1 MAEVTSPDKSVQT
14 AADGSAA
21 RSAAESNGGVPMME
35 KRKSSLAPRT
45 ISFAGERGE
54 TERGSARAAAVKPA
68 PSASAHSNAIGGS
81 ARNDDR
87 NQRTSALS
95 AQGSVDRSLGNHH
108 ARLPRVAPSAAPQRV
123 AAPDDSIASVG
134 LPDATVRYF
143 REVKRVERLYP
154 WQRACLGLDGV
165 FDHTS
170 NLVYCAPTSGGK
182 SLVSDTLLIR
192 RLHSVPGSIGIM
204 VLPFV
209 SLCRER
215 ADELERMLGAESRI
229 SVRRFFGGGGG
240 RLPPPDGGGGLLVCT
255 PEKFNDVMTRLI
267 EEERVRELS
276 SVVVDELHMVQDP
289 SRGGT
294 LELALTKLLFAA
306 RKTVEGHAAIDNLD
320 AAIDREEMHDHLVPL
335 TEPSGFSG
343 DFSYADASKPQIIG
357 MSATLADVDGLA
369 RWFDAKLFETDFR
382 PVPLRTHIVTGGR
395 VFSLRSDRGDGRED
409 EGGIDRDSNEN
420 APSLDPRRSRA
431 LPPAA
436 VTETDHAVE
445 LVREG
450 FADEDETTHVTRRG
464 GVIVF
469 CAAKFQCEATAN
481 ALVTKLAN
489 DAGLADA
496 DADGGPGPGPD
507 ASAPGPTRASR
518 AALVDELRR
527 LQPHAADI
535 ETEKKRSLATC
546 ASRGVVWHHSA
557 LRAEEKSVVERG
569 FREGAFRVVCCT
581 TTMATGVNL
590 PAKRVV
596 IANPYVYRKKPAL
609 HEVLRARDLQ
619 QMVGRAGRA
628 GFGADVGD
636 AFVVCP
642 RAAEVRW
649 TRRGAEAT
657 SSRATPRDADALA
670 LEIAERLSSDGEAL
684 SSTIAQA
691 GMRRVMLEAAACGL
705 ARDPGDIK
713 RYIQCTLLNAL
724 NDFQD
729 VVAAGA
735 MRALRWLAERSFL
748 SWDAE
753 SQKWNPTPLG
763 RAAAAAHLDPDRAVA
778 VVADVRKARRC
789 LILETDLH
797 LLFLCVPPDPP
808 SAADVEDGADP
819 SSAAAASRPGPR
831 PGRGGPPAA
840 DDECWLNRAVFVKIY
855 GRLNEHERVVAET
868 VGITEA
874 YYGRLVRGASDRAAE
889 HRASARICHR
899 FLKALA
905 LHDVV
910 CERDVFET
918 AEAFG
923 MSPGLLAQTQEAA
936 ARHAGQVAAVCGP
949 MGFGD
954 VEALVT
960 RLQDRIAAGAKEE
973 LLGLTSIPGIGASR
987 ARALYAAGYRTPEAV
1002 LAMSAKQLMALL
1014 QPGAKGGTGAGR
1026 AVAQMILRGARRLCA
1041 EQRSAA
1047 REASEAKLRE
1057 LQRLA
1062 PIAKPALVG
1071 DETAFGFRDDEEIEP
1086 LSDRDK
1092 DASGLSPE
1100 RAQRAPSFDPASA
1113 RGAVAVRLPEHLER
1127 LEAFWR
1133 AAPSYAFVFRP
1144 GTRAVAGLGTGPT
1157 AAPPVAIALA
1167 FASNP
1172 EATFYAPVVVGVG
1185 VGVGIVAA
1193 PRWADDD
1200 AGPCPGPGPARRGLA
1215 WETVRSILATP
1226 GARKSTVDLKP
1237 QLRAM
1242 GAADAVVGRLDP
1254 EGGWSVGRVA
1264 PPYSDAR
1271 VAGWLLR
1278 PEATELACGV
1288 GAGWVRLVDGGGA
1301 GGASEALARAFAG
1314 DIDHEAT
1321 RRASAWPGRFAE
1333 VAGAVETSRARR
1345 NRAAAAATTR
1355 AAATILA
1362 VEAAIQRRFS
1372 SSDGALDAVR
1382 VALERV
1388 EMPLVPVL
1396 ASMEAEGV
1404 PFAPA
1409 ALESQTARANA
1420 RLLEI
1425 EAEAEATLRAAGAAP
1440 ASLASSADVAR
1451 VLFED
1456 LALPPPP
1463 CAVMDAGATA
1473 GLRRRRQRF
1482 RTDGETLRALES
1494 QHAFPALVLEHRS
1507 LSKCAGA
1514 AEELVDLARVAGHVP
1529 GESRDVCVR
1538 LRGTIHQTNTETGRL
1553 AMEDP
1558 NLQTLPHPRAIPGFA
1573 AAGSTRLSS
1582 PSGDPSS
1589 RLAIRG
1595 AFRAPA
1601 GRVLLSAD
1609 YKQLELRV
1617 AAHFSKDE
1625 ALLEAFA
1632 NERHDPFDA
1641 LASRLRGGVAGDAA
1655 ARPSEKDRA
1664 AAKRLAYAALFGGGV
1679 SKFAAETG
1687 IDEATA
1693 VVLADTFKASIP
1705 GMERWRAAVVAEA
1718 AARTPPHVVTL
1729 GGRRR
1734 RLPGLAGRSSGAA
1747 FAAEAR
1753 KAVNTTCQGSAAD
1766 IVKRAMLDVFEKL
1779 TVPDDHHGA
1788 PSRRTDASDADADAE
1803 TWRALRR
1810 NRCRL
1815 VLQVHDELVFELDEA
1830 DAVSA
1835 VKAIRGVMERASR
1848 AFSLRVAL
1856 PVKVSVGWDY
1866 GEMTVAEY

>member
-1 MAEVTSPDKSVQT
+1 MTSPDKIGAPT
-14 AADGSAA
+14 AIAGAA
-21 RSAAESNGGVPMME
+21 RSAAASNGGVPLPE
-35 KRKSSLAPRT
+35 KRQPSLAPRT
-45 ISFAGERGE
+45 VSFAGDGGPTDR
-54 TERGSARAAAVKPA
+54 RAASSAASASAAAAGRPA
-68 PSASAHSNAIGGS
+68 PSASTHADAIGGCGM
-81 ARNDDR
+81 NDDR
-87 NQRTSALS
+87 GRRDSGRAAVS
-95 AQGSVDRSLGNHH
+95 SDDGSVDRSLG
-108 ARLPRVAPSAAPQRV
+108 RRRERFPSVVRSVAPPRV
-123 AAPDDSIASVG
+123 AAPDDDSIASVG
-134 LPDATVRYF
+134 LPEATVRYF

-165 FDHTS
+165 LDHSS
-170 NLVYCAPTSGGK
+170 NLVYRAPTSGGK
-182 SLVSDTLLIR
+182 SLVSDVLLIR

-215 ADELERMLGAESRI
+215 ADELERMLGPESKI

-240 RLPPPDGGGGLLVCT
+240 RLPAPDGGGGLLLCT
-255 PEKFNDVMTRLI
+255 PEKFNDVVTRLI
-267 EEERVRELS
+267 EEDRVRELC
-276 SVVVDELHMVQDP
+276 SVVVDELHMVQDS

-306 RKTVEGHAAIDNLD
+306 RKGVEGHAAHTPRGSIGG
-320 AAIDREEMHDHLVPL
+320 ETHDHLVPL

-343 DFSYADASKPQIIG
+343 DFFGASASAPQIIG

-382 PVPLRTHIVTGGR
+382 PVPLRTHVVTGGR
-395 VFSLRSDRGDGRED
+395 VFHVRTSGRRED
-409 EGGIDRDSNEN
+409 EDGVDLAKEKEVF
-420 APSLDPRRSRA
+420 ASLDSRRARA
-431 LPPAA
+431 LPPEA
-436 VTETDHAVE
+436 VTETDHVVE
-445 LVREG
+445 LVREA
-450 FADEDETTHVTRRG
+450 FADEGDAGPAIRRG

-481 ALVTKLAN
+481 ALVAKLAD
-489 DAGLADA
+489 DAGLADP
-496 DADGGPGPGPD
+496 GQGPGPGPGPE
-507 ASAPGPTRASR
+507 ASAAERT
-518 AALVDELRR
+518 ALVDELCR
-527 LQPHAADI
+527 LQPNAADAKA
-535 ETEKKRSLATC
+535 EKKGSLAAC

-557 LRAEEKSVVERG
+557 LRAEEKSVVEKG

-596 IANPYVYRKKPAL
+596 IAAPYVYRKKPAL
-609 HEVLRARDLQ
+609 HELAKARDLQ
-619 QMVGRAGRA
+619 QMAGRAGRA
-628 GFGADVGD
+628 GLGADAGD

-649 TRRGAEAT
+649 TRGDAETERRASPSTSRFGAQDT
-657 SSRATPRDADALA
+657 TALA

-691 GMRRVMLEAAACGL
+691 GMRRVMLEAVACGL
-705 ARDPGDIK
+705 ARDPSDIK

-729 VVAAGA
+729 VVAASA
-735 MRALRWLAERSFL
+735 TRALRWLAERSFL
-748 SWDAE
+748 RWDVE
-753 SQKWNPTPLG
+753 SQKWDPTPLG

-778 VVADVRKARRC
+778 VVADVRRARRC

-808 SAADVEDGADP
+808 AAADVEDVLAKASP
-819 SSAAAASRPGPR
+819 PLAAKPPA
-831 PGRGGPPAA
+831 GRGGPPAV

-855 GRLNEHERVVAET
+855 GRLNEHERTVAET

-874 YYGRLVRGASDRAAE
+874 YYGRLMRGSSDRSRE
-889 HRASARICHR
+889 HRASARVCHR

-987 ARALYAAGYRTPEAV
+987 ARALYTAGYRTPEAI

-1014 QPGAKGGTGAGR
+1014 QPGTKAGVGVGP

-1057 LQRLA
+1057 LQNLA
-1062 PIAKPALVG
+1062 PVPKPALVA
-1071 DETAFGFRDDEEIEP
+1071 DDTALGFRDDETIEA
-1086 LSDRDK
+1086 SSCADG
-1092 DASGLSPE
+1092 DARASPE
-1100 RAQRAPSFDPASA
+1100 RPPPPFDPAAA
-1113 RGAVAVRLPEHLER
+1113 RGAVVVRLPEHLER

-1133 AAPSYAFVFRP
+1133 GAPSYAFVFRP
-1144 GTRAVAGLGTGPT
+1144 GTRAVAGLGVGPV
-1157 AAPPVAIALA
+1157 ASPPVAIALA

-1172 EATFYAPVVVGVG
+1172 EATFYAPVVVG
-1185 VGVGIVAA
+1185 A
-1193 PRWADDD
+1193 PRRAADASDDDDDD
-1200 AGPCPGPGPARRGLA
+1200 AAPGFLNSGASRRGLA

-1226 GARKSTVDLKP
+1226 GPRKSTVDLKP

-1242 GAADAVVGRLDP
+1242 GAADAVVGLLDR

-1264 PPYSDAR
+1264 PPFFDAR
-1271 VAGWLLR
+1271 VAGWALR

-1288 GAGWVRLVDGGGA
+1288 GTGWVRLLDGGET
-1301 GGASEALARAFAG
+1301 GGAAEALARAFAG
-1314 DIDHEAT
+1314 DFDLEAT
-1321 RRASAWPGRFAE
+1321 RRAAAWPGRLAE
-1333 VAGAVETSRARR
+1333 TTSRARR
-1345 NRAAAAATTR
+1345 NLASAAATTR
-1355 AAATILA
+1355 AAATVSA
-1362 VEAAIQRRFS
+1362 VGAAIEKRLADDPAVRA
-1372 SSDGALDAVR
+1372 ALD
-1382 VALERV
+1382 RV

-1396 ASMEAEGV
+1396 ASMEVEGV

-1409 ALESQTARANA
+1409 ALDAQIRVANA

-1425 EAEAEATLRAAGAAP
+1425 EAEAEATLRAVGAAP

-1451 VLFED
+1451 ALFED

-1473 GLRRRRQRF
+1473 GARRRRQRF
-1482 RTDGETLRALES
+1482 RTDGETLRALQS
-1494 QHAFPALVLEHRS
+1494 LHAFPALVLEHRW
-1507 LSKCAGA
+1507 LSKCAGV
-1514 AEELVDLARVAGHVP
+1514 AEELVDSARGAGLAAGETRDAPP
-1529 GESRDVCVR
+1529 GVVR
-1538 LRGTIHQTNTETGRL
+1538 LRGVIHQTNVETGRL
-1553 AMEDP
+1553 AMEAP
-1558 NLQTLPHPRAIPGFA
+1558 NLQTVPHARAVFRA
-1573 AAGSTRLSS
+1573 AEETGGPDVSAEKRAATR
-1582 PSGDPSS
+1582 

-1595 AFRAPA
+1595 AFRAPD

-1617 AAHFSKDE
+1617 AAHFSGDE
-1625 ALLEAFA
+1625 ALLAALED
-1632 NERHDPFDA
+1632 ERDPFDA
-1641 LASRLRGGVAGDAA
+1641 LASRWRGTPVDET
-1655 ARPSEKDRA
+1655 RPSDRA
-1664 AAKRLAYAALFGGGV
+1664 AAKRLAYATLFGGGV

-1687 IDEATA
+1687 CDEANA
-1693 VVLADTFKASIP
+1693 RALADAFKASVP
-1705 GMERWRAAVVAEA
+1705 GVERWRASVVAEA

-1734 RLPGLAGRSSGAA
+1734 RLPGLAGRSAGAA

-1753 KAVNTTCQGSAAD
+1753 KAVSTTCQGSAAD
-1766 IVKRAMLDVFEKL
+1766 IVKRAMLDVFARL
-1779 TVPDDHHGA
+1779 TPGGHGA
-1788 PSRRTDASDADADAE
+1788 AARWDASEDDDTP
-1803 TWRALRR
+1803 TWRTLRR
-1810 NRCRL
+1810 NGCRL

-1830 DAVSA
+1830 DAVA
-1835 VKAIRGVMERASR
+1835 AAGAIRRVMERAAR
-1848 AFSLRVAL
+1848 AFSLRVSL
-1856 PVKVSVGWDY
+1856 PVKVSIGWDY
-1866 GEMTVAEY
+1866 EEMTVAEY

>member
-1 MAEVTSPDKSVQT
+1 MTSPDKIGAPT
-14 AADGSAA
+14 AIAGAA
-21 RSAAESNGGVPMME
+21 RSAAASNGGVPLPE
-35 KRKSSLAPRT
+35 KRQPSLAPRT
-45 ISFAGERGE
+45 VSFAGDGGPTDR
-54 TERGSARAAAVKPA
+54 RAASSAASASAAAAGRPA
-68 PSASAHSNAIGGS
+68 PSASTHADAIGGCGM
-81 ARNDDR
+81 NDDR
-87 NQRTSALS
+87 GRRDSGRAAVS
-95 AQGSVDRSLGNHH
+95 SDDGSVDRSLG
-108 ARLPRVAPSAAPQRV
+108 RRRERFPSVVRSVAPPRV
-123 AAPDDSIASVG
+123 AAPDDDSIASVG
-134 LPDATVRYF
+134 LPEATVRYF

-165 FDHTS
+165 LDHSS
-170 NLVYCAPTSGGK
+170 NLVYRAPTSGGK
-182 SLVSDTLLIR
+182 SLVSDVLLIR

-215 ADELERMLGAESRI
+215 ADELERMLGPESKI

-240 RLPPPDGGGGLLVCT
+240 RLPAPDGGGGLLLCT
-255 PEKFNDVMTRLI
+255 PEKFNDVVTRLI
-267 EEERVRELS
+267 EEDRVRELC
-276 SVVVDELHMVQDP
+276 SVVVDELHMVQDS

-306 RKTVEGHAAIDNLD
+306 RKGVEGHAAHTPRGSIGG
-320 AAIDREEMHDHLVPL
+320 ETHDHLVPL

-343 DFSYADASKPQIIG
+343 DFFGASASAPQIIG

-496 DADGGPGPGPD
+496 DADGGPGPGPGPD

-518 AALVDELRR
+518 AALVNELRR
-527 LQPHAADI
+527 LQPHAAEI

-735 MRALRWLAERSFL
+735 TRALRWLAERSFL

-808 SAADVEDGADP
+808 AAADVEDGADP

-855 GRLNEHERVVAET
+855 GRLNEHERTVAET

-874 YYGRLVRGASDRAAE
+874 YYGRLMRGSSDRSRE
-889 HRASARICHR
+889 HRASARVCHR

-987 ARALYAAGYRTPEAV
+987 ARALYTAGYRTPEAI

-1014 QPGAKGGTGAGR
+1014 QPGTKAGVGVGP

-1057 LQRLA
+1057 LQNLA
-1062 PIAKPALVG
+1062 PVPNPALVADDTALG
-1071 DETAFGFRDDEEIEP
+1071 FQDDETIEA
-1086 LSDRDK
+1086 SSCADG
-1092 DASGLSPE
+1092 DARASPE
-1100 RAQRAPSFDPASA
+1100 RPPPPFDPAAA
-1113 RGAVAVRLPEHLER
+1113 RGAVVVRLPEHLER

-1133 AAPSYAFVFRP
+1133 GAPSYAFVFRP
-1144 GTRAVAGLGTGPT
+1144 GTRAVAGLGVGPV
-1157 AAPPVAIALA
+1157 ASPPVAIALA

-1172 EATFYAPVVVGVG
+1172 EATFYAPVVVG
-1185 VGVGIVAA
+1185 A
-1193 PRWADDD
+1193 PRRAADASDDDDDD
-1200 AGPCPGPGPARRGLA
+1200 AAPGFLNSGASRRGLA

-1226 GARKSTVDLKP
+1226 GPRKSTVDLKP

-1242 GAADAVVGRLDP
+1242 GAADAVVGLLDR

-1264 PPYSDAR
+1264 PPFFDAR
-1271 VAGWLLR
+1271 VAGWALR

-1288 GAGWVRLVDGGGA
+1288 GTGWVRLLDGGET
-1301 GGASEALARAFAG
+1301 GGAAEALARAFAG
-1314 DIDHEAT
+1314 DFDLEAT
-1321 RRASAWPGRFAE
+1321 RRAAAWPGRLAE
-1333 VAGAVETSRARR
+1333 TTSRARR
-1345 NRAAAAATTR
+1345 NLASAAATTR
-1355 AAATILA
+1355 AAATVSA
-1362 VEAAIQRRFS
+1362 VGAAIEKRLADDPAVRA
-1372 SSDGALDAVR
+1372 ALD
-1382 VALERV
+1382 RV

-1396 ASMEAEGV
+1396 ASMEVEGV

-1409 ALESQTARANA
+1409 ALDAQIRVANA

-1425 EAEAEATLRAAGAAP
+1425 EAEAEATLRAVGAAP

-1451 VLFED
+1451 ALFED

-1473 GLRRRRQRF
+1473 GARRRRQRF
-1482 RTDGETLRALES
+1482 RTDGETLRALQS
-1494 QHAFPALVLEHRS
+1494 LHAFPALVLEHRW
-1507 LSKCAGA
+1507 LSKCAGV
-1514 AEELVDLARVAGHVP
+1514 AEELVDSARGAGLAAGETREAPP
-1529 GESRDVCVR
+1529 GVVR
-1538 LRGTIHQTNTETGRL
+1538 LRGVIHQTNVETGRL
-1553 AMEDP
+1553 AMEAP
-1558 NLQTLPHPRAIPGFA
+1558 NLQTVPHARAVFRA
-1573 AAGSTRLSS
+1573 AEETGGPDVSAEKRAATR
-1582 PSGDPSS
+1582 

-1595 AFRAPA
+1595 AFRAPD

-1617 AAHFSKDE
+1617 AAHFSGDE
-1625 ALLEAFA
+1625 ALLAALED
-1632 NERHDPFDA
+1632 ERDPFDA
-1641 LASRLRGGVAGDAA
+1641 LASRWRGTPVDET
-1655 ARPSEKDRA
+1655 RPSDRA
-1664 AAKRLAYAALFGGGV
+1664 AAKRLAYATLFGGGV

-1687 IDEATA
+1687 CDEANA
-1693 VVLADTFKASIP
+1693 RALADAFKASVP
-1705 GMERWRAAVVAEA
+1705 GVERWRASVVAEA

-1734 RLPGLAGRSSGAA
+1734 RLPGLAGRSAGAA

-1753 KAVNTTCQGSAAD
+1753 KAVSTTCQGSAAD
-1766 IVKRAMLDVFEKL
+1766 IVKRAMLDVFARL
-1779 TVPDDHHGA
+1779 TAGGHGA
-1788 PSRRTDASDADADAE
+1788 AARWDASEDDDTP
-1803 TWRALRR
+1803 TWRTLRR
-1810 NRCRL
+1810 NGCRL

-1830 DAVSA
+1830 DAVA
-1835 VKAIRGVMERASR
+1835 AAGAIRRVMERAAR
-1848 AFSLRVAL
+1848 AFSLRVSL
-1856 PVKVSVGWDY
+1856 PVKVSIGWDY
-1866 GEMTVAEY
+1866 EEMTVAEY

>member
-1 MAEVTSPDKSVQT
+1 M
-14 AADGSAA
+14 
-21 RSAAESNGGVPMME
+21 
-35 KRKSSLAPRT
+35 
-45 ISFAGERGE
+45 
-54 TERGSARAAAVKPA
+54 
-68 PSASAHSNAIGGS
+68 
-81 ARNDDR
+81 
-87 NQRTSALS
+87 
-95 AQGSVDRSLGNHH
+95 
-108 ARLPRVAPSAAPQRV
+108 
-123 AAPDDSIASVG
+123 
-134 LPDATVRYF
+134 
-143 REVKRVERLYP
+143 
-154 WQRACLGLDGV
+154 
-165 FDHTS
+165 
-170 NLVYCAPTSGGK
+170 
-182 SLVSDTLLIR
+182 
-192 RLHSVPGSIGIM
+192 
-204 VLPFV
+204 
-209 SLCRER
+209 
-215 ADELERMLGAESRI
+215 
-229 SVRRFFGGGGG
+229 
-240 RLPPPDGGGGLLVCT
+240 
-255 PEKFNDVMTRLI
+255 
-267 EEERVRELS
+267 
-276 SVVVDELHMVQDP
+276 
-289 SRGGT
+289 
-294 LELALTKLLFAA
+294 
-306 RKTVEGHAAIDNLD
+306 
-320 AAIDREEMHDHLVPL
+320 
-335 TEPSGFSG
+335 
-343 DFSYADASKPQIIG
+343 
-357 MSATLADVDGLA
+357 
-369 RWFDAKLFETDFR
+369 
-382 PVPLRTHIVTGGR
+382 
-395 VFSLRSDRGDGRED
+395 
-409 EGGIDRDSNEN
+409 
-420 APSLDPRRSRA
+420 
-431 LPPAA
+431 
-436 VTETDHAVE
+436 
-445 LVREG
+445 
-450 FADEDETTHVTRRG
+450 
-464 GVIVF
+464 
-469 CAAKFQCEATAN
+469 
-481 ALVTKLAN
+481 
-489 DAGLADA
+489 
-496 DADGGPGPGPD
+496 
-507 ASAPGPTRASR
+507 
-518 AALVDELRR
+518 
-527 LQPHAADI
+527 
-535 ETEKKRSLATC
+535 
-546 ASRGVVWHHSA
+546 
-557 LRAEEKSVVERG
+557 
-569 FREGAFRVVCCT
+569 VCCT

-763 RAAAAAHLDPDRAVA
+763 RAAAAAHLDPDRRSPSWRT
-778 VVADVRKARRC
+778 RKARRC

-808 SAADVEDGADP
+808 SAADVEDRADP

-874 YYGRLVRGASDRAAE
+874 YYGRLMRGASDRAAE

-1172 EATFYAPVVVGVG
+1172 EATFYAPVVVGPARRG
-1185 VGVGIVAA
+1185 DD
-1193 PRWADDD
+1193 ADADADD
-1200 AGPCPGPGPARRGLA
+1200 AGPAPARPRPSRARVGDRAVHPGDARRAEKHRGP
-1215 WETVRSILATP
+1215 ETAAPRDGRGGRRRRAARPRRRLVRRARGASVFRRAGRGVAVTTGGD
-1226 GARKSTVDLKP
+1226 GARV
-1237 QLRAM
+1237 R
-1242 GAADAVVGRLDP
+1242 R
-1254 EGGWSVGRVA
+1254 R
-1264 PPYSDAR
+1264 R
-1271 VAGWLLR
+1271 
-1278 PEATELACGV
+1278 GV
-1288 GAGWVRLVDGGGA
+1288 GSSADGGGA
-1301 GGASEALARAFAG
+1301 GGASKRSPARSPATSTMRRRGARRRGPAG
-1314 DIDHEAT
+1314 SP
-1321 RRASAWPGRFAE
+1321 RWRAPS
-1333 VAGAVETSRARR
+1333 ETSRARR

-1440 ASLASSADVAR
+1440 ASLASADVAR
-1451 VLFED
+1451 VLFEG
-1456 LALPPPP
+1456 LASPRP
-1463 CAVMDAGATA
+1463 CA
-1473 GLRRRRQRF
+1473 R
-1482 RTDGETLRALES
+1482 
-1494 QHAFPALVLEHRS
+1494 
-1507 LSKCAGA
+1507 
-1514 AEELVDLARVAGHVP
+1514 
-1529 GESRDVCVR
+1529 
-1538 LRGTIHQTNTETGRL
+1538 
-1553 AMEDP
+1553 
-1558 NLQTLPHPRAIPGFA
+1558 
-1573 AAGSTRLSS
+1573 
-1582 PSGDPSS
+1582 
-1589 RLAIRG
+1589 
-1595 AFRAPA
+1595 
-1601 GRVLLSAD
+1601 
-1609 YKQLELRV
+1609 
-1617 AAHFSKDE
+1617 
-1625 ALLEAFA
+1625 
-1632 NERHDPFDA
+1632 
-1641 LASRLRGGVAGDAA
+1641 
-1655 ARPSEKDRA
+1655 
-1664 AAKRLAYAALFGGGV
+1664 
-1679 SKFAAETG
+1679 
-1687 IDEATA
+1687 
-1693 VVLADTFKASIP
+1693 
-1705 GMERWRAAVVAEA
+1705 
-1718 AARTPPHVVTL
+1718 
-1729 GGRRR
+1729 
-1734 RLPGLAGRSSGAA
+1734 
-1747 FAAEAR
+1747 
-1753 KAVNTTCQGSAAD
+1753 
-1766 IVKRAMLDVFEKL
+1766 
-1779 TVPDDHHGA
+1779 
-1788 PSRRTDASDADADAE
+1788 
-1803 TWRALRR
+1803 
-1810 NRCRL
+1810 
-1815 VLQVHDELVFELDEA
+1815 
-1830 DAVSA
+1830 
-1835 VKAIRGVMERASR
+1835 
-1848 AFSLRVAL
+1848 
-1856 PVKVSVGWDY
+1856 
-1866 GEMTVAEY
+1866 